1 MEDQLS
7 PTEENLA
14 VGTLFVKDVDRLDCA
29 VFDPSLGV
37 VGQSWYVDIEV
48 AGQLDDNGFVYDFSH
63 LKKLVKLVLKK
74 SLDHALL
81 IPIQSTHVRY
91 QESEAG
97 EVWFLKAQ
105 GRLTGANSEWVY
117 ACPKGAVY
125 PIRSVKVAESLI
137 EAECMRLIRHRLTP
151 GIQKVGI
158 KFRPEV
164 GEATDS
170 FFRYTHGITEHQG
183 LCQRL
188 FHGHR
193 SRVEVFVGGERRR
206 DLEQYIAHDLFNS
219 VVHIASKTQVVENPQ
234 HYNPTGSGDDLV
246 TLAYEGTLG
255 SYEASIPSNRVFWVE
270 DHTSIECISQALASH
285 LANKLN
291 SSCEIRVVC
300 YEGIDKGAVAVV

>member
-48 AGQLDDNGFVYDFSH
+48 TGQLDENGFVYDFSH
-63 LKKLVKLVLKK
+63 LKKLVKLVLKQ

-91 QESEAG
+91 QESESG
-97 EVWFLKAQ
+97 EIWYLKAK

-125 PIRSVKVAESLI
+125 PIRSVKVTESLI
-137 EAECMRLIRHRLTP
+137 EAECTRLIRHRLNS
-151 GIQKVGI
+151 GIQKVAV
-158 KFRPEV
+158 KFRPEI

-170 FFRYTHGITEHQG
+170 FFRYTHGISGHQG

-206 DLEQYIAHDLFNS
+206 DIEQYIAHDLFNS
-219 VVHIASKTQVVENPQ
+219 IVHIASKTQLVDAPK
-234 HYNPTGSGDDLV
+234 HYVLSGPEDE
-246 TLAYEGTLG
+246 TINLAFEGTLG
-255 SYEASIPSNRVFWVE
+255 SYEASIPKNRIYWVE
-270 DHTSIECISQALASH
+270 DHTSIECISQALAAH
-285 LANKLN
+285 IAERLN
-291 SSCEIRVVC
+291 HSCEVKVFC
-300 YEGIDKGAVAVV
+300 FEGIDKGAFAIV